1 MFHSRYLVKEEV
13 SGAENPLSP
22 WFTPEGEEARPNSQ
36 GFTSFDVNQVDA
48 IAVEA
53 WILNPFYAVRL
64 LDPALARVGFG
75 SYREAGGNIAM
86 ASYIDVTRG
95 RDNPGAAS
103 LPVLF
108 PAPGSTIP
116 PTSSAFNNP
125 TLGCPRGTA
134 CNLLGGWGG
143 SSFTCGGLGGQ
154 YNGFPIILQ
163 FAPGTTPT
171 VTAASLEGGGIS
183 TRVCAFTGA
192 TYTAFEEPYH
202 TLGRR
207 YLRERG
213 AVVLLASRA
222 LPAGQTYTVSATVN
236 GQVYQWSFRVQ

>member
-1 MFHSRYLVKEEV
+1 MYHSRYIVKEELF
-13 SGAENPLSP
+13 GAENPLSP
-22 WFTPEGEEARPNSQ
+22 WYTPEGEEARRNSQ

-53 WILNPFYAVRL
+53 WMLNPFYGVRV
-64 LDPALARVGFG
+64 LDPALAPVGFG
-75 SYREAGGNIAM
+75 SYREAGGAIAM
-86 ASYIDVTRG
+86 AAYIDVTRG
-95 RDNPGAAS
+95 RDGPGATS

-116 PTSSAFNNP
+116 VTSSVFND
-125 TLGCPRGTA
+125 TECPPGTA
-134 CNLLGGWGG
+134 CNFLGGWGG

-163 FAPGTTPT
+163 FAPDTTPT
-171 VTAASLEGGGIS
+171 VTAATIASGG
-183 TRVCAFTGA
+183 TTANVCAFTGA

-202 TLGRR
+202 TLGRQ

-213 AVVLLASRA
+213 AVVLLARNA
-222 LPAGQTYTVSATVN
+222 LQGGRTYTVSATID
-236 GQVYQWSFRVQ
+236 GTVYQWSFHIQ